1 MRSNSHL
8 SLSLMR
14 RSNPAY
20 FLMFFMFLSCS
31 TTSVKDAGDEFV
43 SFETTL
49 NIQGERILVDELG
62 WQINVVGSYL
72 ICEQEVTDSDKSI
85 YHIFDSETLDFLG
98 TAGLRGQGPN
108 EFTGAQYSGQFYKE
122 GDQTIIWVNDA
133 PKYVIRA
140 INLDESISSGVT
152 KIENSLNHHPKH
164 NLQNNL
170 FVLGS
175 SDLAGY
181 QPGYVPGTNLTPLNI
196 VKRGVIEGFGEY
208 PRVKNE
214 GSVPGGGESFRN
226 LRRIALRMK
235 PDQQSFVAA
244 MRYYDQLDLFNSDG
258 SLIRSVKHSDH
269 YSLYDA
275 NEILDSNRRITGLT
289 QYYRT
294 LDVTD
299 NYIYALYYNR
309 KVERGSSESIDKRPS
324 QIRVFD
330 WNGNPKYLLECPDD
344 LVSLSVD
351 EERGWLY
358 GHDISE
364 ERFMRY
370 DISKMFK

>member
-1 MRSNSHL
+1 MKRYRLIYLILIVFACCACVTDVTHES
-8 SLSLMR
+8 
-14 RSNPAY
+14 
-20 FLMFFMFLSCS
+20 
-31 TTSVKDAGDEFV
+31 DEFE
-43 SFETTL
+43 SFEITL
-49 NIQGERILVDELG
+49 NIQGERVLNDELG

-72 ICEQEVTDSDKSI
+72 ICEQEVTDNDNSV
-85 YHIFDSETLDFLG
+85 YHVFDSETLDFLG

-108 EFTGAQYSGQFYKE
+108 EFTGAQYSGQFYNV
-122 GDQTIIWVNDA
+122 GDQTVIWVNDA
-133 PKYVIRA
+133 PKYAIRA
-140 INLDESISSGVT
+140 INLHESISSGVT
-152 KIENSLNHHPKH
+152 KIEKSLKHHPKH

-181 QPGYVPGTNLTPLNI
+181 QPGYVPGTNITPLNI

-214 GSVPGGGESFRN
+214 GSVSGGGESFRN

-235 PDQQSFVAA
+235 PDQQSFVVA
-244 MRYYDQLDLFNSDG
+244 MRYYDQLDLFDNDG
-258 SLIRSVKHSDH
+258 SLTRSIKHSDN

-275 NEILDSNRRITGLT
+275 NEILDANRRITGLR
-289 QYYRT
+289 QYYKT

-309 KVERGSSESIDKRPS
+309 KVERGGIEFIEKRPS

-330 WNGNPKYLLECPDD
+330 WDGNPKFLLECPDD